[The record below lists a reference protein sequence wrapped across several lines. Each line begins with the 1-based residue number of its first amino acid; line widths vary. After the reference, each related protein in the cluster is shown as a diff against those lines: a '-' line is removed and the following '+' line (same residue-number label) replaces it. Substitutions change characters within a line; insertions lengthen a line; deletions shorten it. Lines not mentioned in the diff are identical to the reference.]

1 MLCCVVVRYRVP
13 RDSTLTAL
21 GHYVGYCPF
30 SALFSALSPSMLSAC
45 VSALCIACL
54 FAWMVHLGRIRMD
67 AYKVPL
73 RDLGRRVTAT

>member
-21 GHYVGYCPF
+21 GHYVGHYVGYCPF
-30 SALFSALSPSMLSAC
+30 SALFSALSHYVVPSMLSAR

-54 FAWMVHLGRIRMD
+54 FA
-67 AYKVPL
+67 
-73 RDLGRRVTAT
+73 

>member
-21 GHYVGYCPF
+21 GHYVGYYVGYCPF
-30 SALFSALSPSMLSAC
+30 SALFSALSPSMLSAR

-54 FAWMVHLGRIRMD
+54 FAWDGYEWTRTKYHYGAWVEG
-67 AYKVPL
+67 
-73 RDLGRRVTAT
+73 